1 MIPDKVLYT
10 DGHDVMVTDSTF
22 HVKKQEYRLNGI
34 TRCAMMVQ
42 QPKRAPGIVLV
53 LLGLGLAAMGFLGV
67 FKPDMFPDVRID
79 NADYTMNTLA
89 LWGGGFFVIIG
100 MIWLAVIRE
109 KYAVRIAT
117 AEGEKDAVVSTQKE
131 YVFQI
136 VEAINNAFS
145 FVRTKTTSRYSPL
158 KSGL

>member
-34 TRCAMMVQ
+34 TRCAMMVL

-67 FKPDMFPDVRID
+67 FKPEMFPDVRFD
-79 NADYTMNTLA
+79 NAEYTMNTVA
-89 LWGGGFFVIIG
+89 LWGGGFFVVLG
-100 MIWLAVIRE
+100 MIWLAIVRE

-145 FVRTKTTSRYSPL
+145 YVRTKTAPRYSPL
-158 KSGL
+158 KSGS